1 MFITRAT
8 RHDKADLEEFFAAEE
23 WADPV
28 LDSGAAFIARDGGIV
43 GNVRL
48 IAMGPETHVVEDVL
62 VRSDHR
68 GRGLGKRL
76 VQAAMNSKGGTLYLC
91 CHPERLR
98 FYGDLGFAELP
109 FDELPDTVRN
119 YFEEHGDA
127 PGALPP
133 EHVHHFMK
141 AR

>member
-8 RHDKADLEEFFAAEE
+8 RHDKADLEEFFTKEE
-23 WADPV
+23 WDDPV
-28 LDSGAAFIARDGGIV
+28 LDKGVAFIARDGGIV

-48 IAMGPETHVVEDVL
+48 IPIEPETHIVEDVL
-62 VRSDHR
+62 VGSDRR
-68 GRGLGKRL
+68 GQGLGERL
-76 VQAAMNSKGGTLYLC
+76 MQAAMNSKGGTLYLC

-109 FDELPDTVRN
+109 FEELPESVRV
-119 YFEEHGDA
+119 YFQEHGDS
-127 PGALPP
+127 PDKLPP
-133 EHVHHFMK
+133 DHVHHFMK

>member
-8 RHDKADLEEFFAAEE
+8 RHDVSDLESFFRDEE
-23 WADPV
+23 WDDPI
-28 LDSGAAFIARDGGIV
+28 LDRGVAFIARDGGVV

-48 IAMGPETHVVEDVL
+48 IEVEPQTVIVEDVL
-62 VRSDHR
+62 VKSERR
-68 GRGLGKRL
+68 GQGLGQRL
-76 VQAAMNSKGGTLYLC
+76 MQAAMNGKGGTLYLC

-98 FYGDLGFAELP
+98 FYRDLGFAEVP
-109 FDELPDTVRN
+109 FDSMPESARG

-127 PGALPP
+127 PDKLPP
-133 EHVHHFMK
+133 DHIHHFMK

>member
-8 RHDKADLEEFFAAEE
+8 RHDKADLEEFFKSEE

-28 LDSGAAFIARDGGIV
+28 LDRGVAFIARDGAIV

-48 IAMGPETHVVEDVL
+48 IPMEPETHVVEDVV
-62 VRSDHR
+62 VRSDRR
-68 GRGLGKRL
+68 GQGLGERL
-76 VQAAMNSKGGTLYLC
+76 MQAAMNSKGGTLYLC

-98 FYGDLGFAELP
+98 FYGSLGFTELP
-109 FDELPDTVRN
+109 FDDLPVSVRS
-119 YFEEHGDA
+119 YFEEHGDS
-127 PGALPP
+127 PDKLPP
-133 EHVHHFMK
+133 DHIHHFMR